1 MKAWSIS
8 TTVRNPDRIPDFT
21 AAIEAIAGEVWT
33 KETQVALMHEL
44 IRRRLY
50 KPNNLSEVQKTIFE
64 DSEYEMSTSE
74 AKEIFDSQDY
84 KDPPMRGRTAIAPV
98 RDMGLVR
105 LKPVVALTH
114 LGQALVKGDITL
126 QDALLNYSLKWEV
139 PTPEHTTFK
148 AEEGYRIKPFAG
160 TLALITKVNE
170 LWAAAGKDPVGLSR
184 DEFNF
189 YGPTLI
195 DYKYIDEF
203 AQRIISSRTAIRG
216 AEGAAAKEKAKV
228 SSIQSHLSN
237 LPHNTEPVSDTD
249 KNNLGDYGDNAIR
262 YFRNTG
268 FIEFRGMGRFV
279 DIATASKAQ
288 VQLLVDQELYKPI
301 SYSTADEYLDAM
313 GDVESFTPPWAT
325 SEKKEEIKKYL
336 VELLAKEGG
345 EVATSITAPA
355 ARVSPIRGE
364 DAEIVELKDAL
375 LRSRLS
381 KLKTAS
387 RTSTFIDSFIDEYSN
402 LPKKNYDGYLPK
414 PVALEF
420 NTFKAFLSLND
431 ALKVKPNYP
440 LGDDG
445 EPISTAPGGGTDLFC
460 EYDRFVLSVE
470 VSMSTGRSQ
479 WMMEGQPVQR
489 HLRDIEEAT
498 EKPAFSLFLAPKLH
512 EDTVNTFWVANV
524 VGYQGKQQQI
534 IPLEFEFWSQ
544 YLVKVRSR
552 IESGELKHVEIMKFL
567 QSALPVDGELSDS
580 VAWYRRINSS
590 SFLEKLAAA

>member
-21 AAIEAIAGEVWT
+21 AAIEAIAGKVWT

-50 KPNNLSEVQKTIFE
+50 RPMNLSELQSE
-64 DSEYEMSTSE
+64 MYENSEYEMSTEE
-74 AKEIFDSQDY
+74 AKEIFDSQNY
-84 KDPPMRGRTAIAPV
+84 KDPPMRGRTAVSPV

-105 LKPVVALTH
+105 LKPVVVLTH

-139 PTPEHTTFK
+139 PTPEHSTFR
-148 AEEGYRIKPFAG
+148 AEEGYRIKPFVG

-170 LWAAAGKDPVGLSR
+170 LWSSAGKDPVGLSR

-189 YGPTLI
+189 YVPTLI

-203 AQRIISSRTAIRG
+203 AERIIKSRNLIRG
-216 AEGAAAKEKAKV
+216 SQGAADKQKATI
-228 SSIQSHLSN
+228 SSLESHLSS
-237 LPHNTEPVSDTD
+237 LPHSTEAVTDTD

-268 FIEFRGMGRFV
+268 FIEFRGSGRFV
-279 DIATASKAQ
+279 DIASASKAQ
-288 VQLLVDQELYKPI
+288 VQLLVDQELYKPV
-301 SYSTADEYLDAM
+301 SYSSADEYLDVM
-313 GDVESFTPPWAT
+313 GDVNSFTPPWAT
-325 SEKKEEIKKYL
+325 AEKKDEIKKYL

-345 EVATSITAPA
+345 GTAPSISAPA
-355 ARVSPIRGE
+355 AKVSPIRGE
-364 DAEIVELKDAL
+364 DAEIVQLKDAI

-387 RTSTFIDSFIDEYSN
+387 RSTEFIDSLIDEYSN

-460 EYDRFVLSVE
+460 EYDLFVLSVE

-489 HLRDIEEAT
+489 HLRDIEET
-498 EKPAFSLFLAPKLH
+498 TQKPAFSLFLAPKLH

-524 VGYQGKQQQI
+524 VGYQGKTQRI
-534 IPLEFEFWSQ
+534 IPLELEIWSQ

-552 IESGELKHVEIMKFL
+552 IESGELKHSEIMKFL
-567 QSALPVDGELSDS
+567 QSALPLDSELADS

-590 SFLEKLAAA
+590 SFVEKLVAA